1 MAGDEPL
8 YGGQSNGACVRSV
21 ACVDWILRGKPCIL
35 REDWVADFG
44 GFVGKFGL
52 VVGFLGLVLG
62 LM

>member
-8 YGGQSNGACVRSV
+8 YGGQSKRAC
-21 ACVDWILRGKPCIL
+21 GKPCIL

>member
-8 YGGQSNGACVRSV
+8 YGGQSKRACVRSV
-21 ACVDWILRGKPCIL
+21 AGKPCIL